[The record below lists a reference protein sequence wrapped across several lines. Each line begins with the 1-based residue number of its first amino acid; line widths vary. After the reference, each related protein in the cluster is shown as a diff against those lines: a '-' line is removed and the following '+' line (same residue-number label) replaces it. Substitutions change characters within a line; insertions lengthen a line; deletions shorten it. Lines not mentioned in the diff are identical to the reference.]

1 MQNLVEFNKEKAT
14 AAILYI
20 AKHIDVSDKIRI
32 AKVLYVADKFHLNR
46 YFRFIL
52 GDVYARLPRG
62 SAPSNVLD
70 MLKSDSEAFQI
81 VGYRIIPLQE
91 PDMDELSPSDVE
103 ALDLA
108 IEACKGK
115 DWQTLSEESH
125 DAIYDANEF
134 SHFISVDDFISHMEN
149 EPALRQFLS
158 NYTD

>member
-1 MQNLVEFNKEKAT
+1 MQNLLEFNEEKAT
-14 AAILYI
+14 AAILYV
-20 AKHIDVSDKIRI
+20 AKNIDVSDKIRI
-32 AKVLYVADKFHLNR
+32 AKVLYAADKYHLNR

-70 MLKSDSEAFQI
+70 MLKSSSEAFE
-81 VGYRIIPLQE
+81 VRGYNIRPLQE

-115 DWQTLSEESH
+115 GWLALSKESH
-125 DAIYDANEF
+125 DAIYDANEH
-134 SHFISVDDFISHMEN
+134 SHLISVDDFISHMEN
-149 EPALRQFLS
+149 EETLREFLS
-158 NYTD
+158 D